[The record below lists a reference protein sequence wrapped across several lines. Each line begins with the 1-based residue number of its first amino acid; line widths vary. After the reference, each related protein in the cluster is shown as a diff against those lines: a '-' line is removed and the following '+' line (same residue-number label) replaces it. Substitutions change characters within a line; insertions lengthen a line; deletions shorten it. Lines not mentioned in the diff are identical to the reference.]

1 MTWLILAT
9 ISIVTVSIATLLERV
24 LMKGHES
31 DPISYAIVFQFT
43 LGIISLVFALLIGKF
58 VLPDLKVYSFRFII
72 SAFLWA
78 ATTVF
83 SFKAIKTLTAGEFTI
98 LTTSGSVV
106 TMVLGIFLLKEV
118 FNLRIAI
125 GALLVF
131 ISIWITNSNKITFNS
146 RQGVLFALL
155 SAFCSGIAVVNDAF
169 ILKNYDAFSYL
180 AIMSLLPGIL
190 LSVLFPKK
198 LIETKALL
206 NIKSIK
212 IVSVF
217 CLFSFIQAITYYL
230 AYQRGAPVSQL
241 SPLTKSSVVLTVIM
255 GAIFLNERK
264 DLLRKIIASIV
275 VTLGVILLG

>member
-131 ISIWITNSNKITFNS
+131 ISIWITNSNKITFKS

-212 IVSVF
+212 IVSIF

-264 DLLRKIIASIV
+264 DLLKKVIASIV